1 MSCKLHIPPTRRQW
15 ATEGELGSQ
24 PLGDG
29 QLQAY
34 LFQAI
39 VLIHPGRLS
48 DWGDHQ
54 STVQAVPTSRDTPD
68 TDHHAGVLPSTH
80 TPCLGKPVS
89 PTTSRVNQFNL
100 ATSPFPNLPAIT
112 SKPQLR
118 KSHLAPL
125 LPDFSAYKNISKS
138 TEVRSHSFIRIIHA
152 HNKHILGTSYMPGTR
167 CIRQTGSMP
176 SRGSNQV
183 IQ

>member
-1 MSCKLHIPPTRRQW
+1 MGHRRRAGLPAVGRW
-15 ATEGELGSQ
+15 ATSGL
-24 PLGDG
+24 
-29 QLQAY
+29 
-34 LFQAI
+34 
-39 VLIHPGRLS
+39 LIHPGRLS
-48 DWGDHQ
+48 DWGHHQ
-54 STVQAVPTSRDTPD
+54 STVQAAPTSRDTPD
-68 TDHHAGVLPSTH
+68 TDHHAGGLPSTH

-138 TEVRSHSFIRIIHA
+138 TEVGSHSFIRIIHA

-167 CIRQTGSMP
+167 RIRQTRVHALMGFES
-176 SRGSNQV
+176 SHSVKLN
-183 IQ
+183 